1 MAGSVRGFDVRARD
15 GIEPIGGRMSD
26 QENDAPSSDLYVY
39 VIDDNEPNRELF
51 QDLLDTVDLP
61 WRSYDSAIAF
71 LDDLKSSEI
80 GCLILDVR
88 MPKMSGLQLM
98 DRLFEDGIEVPIILA
113 TAHGDVPMAIQA
125 MKQGAFDFHEKPINN
140 QALLES
146 VQRALELR
154 NTQLQDV
161 GRSQQIKAAFD
172 NLTPRERDVYGL
184 VAEGSMN
191 KQIAY
196 ELDISQRTVEV
207 HRAKVMEKMGAR
219 NLADLIKMHI
229 SLHSEEK

>member
-1 MAGSVRGFDVRARD
+1 
-15 GIEPIGGRMSD
+15 MSD
-26 QENDAPSSDLYVY
+26 QANNTSSSDLYVH

-51 QDLLDTVDLP
+51 QDLLDTVELP
-61 WRSYDSAIAF
+61 WRSFDSAIAF
-71 LDDLKSSEI
+71 LDDMDVAAI

-98 DRLFEDGIEVPIILA
+98 ERLFEDGIDVPIILA

-154 NTQLQDV
+154 NNQLQDV
-161 GRSQQIKAAFD
+161 GRTKEVKAAFD

-184 VAEGSMN
+184 VADGAMN

-229 SLHSEEK
+229 SLQSEES

>member
-1 MAGSVRGFDVRARD
+1 MNGEDSPLLVH
-15 GIEPIGGRMSD
+15 I
-26 QENDAPSSDLYVY
+26 
-39 VIDDNEPNRELF
+39 IDDNAANRELF
-51 QDLLDTVDLP
+51 EELMESVSLK
-61 WRSYDSAIAF
+61 WRSHVNAIAF
-71 LDDLKSSEI
+71 LESFDPADA

-98 DRLFEDGIEVPIILA
+98 DRLAEIGIDVPIILA

-146 VQRALELR
+146 VFRALDERAKNLESKR
-154 NTQLQDV
+154 QVADAH
-161 GRSQQIKAAFD
+161 AAYEQ
-172 NLTPRERDVYGL
+172 LTPRERDVYRL
-184 VAEGSMN
+184 VVDGSMN

-196 ELDISQRTVEV
+196 ELNISQRTVEV

-219 NLADLIKMHI
+219 SIADLIKLHI
-229 SLHSEEK
+229 LIHGRGD

>member
-1 MAGSVRGFDVRARD
+1 
-15 GIEPIGGRMSD
+15 MSD
-26 QENDAPSSDLYVY
+26 QANNTSSSDLYVH

-51 QDLLDTVDLP
+51 QDLLDTVELP
-61 WRSYDSAIAF
+61 WRSFYSAIAF
-71 LDDLKSSEI
+71 LDDMDVAAI

-98 DRLFEDGIEVPIILA
+98 ERLFEDGIDVPIILA

-146 VQRALELR
+146 VQRGLELR
-154 NTQLQDV
+154 NNQLQDV
-161 GRSQQIKAAFD
+161 GRTKEVKAAFD

-184 VAEGSMN
+184 VADGAMN

-229 SLHSEEK
+229 SLQSEES

>member
-1 MAGSVRGFDVRARD
+1 
-15 GIEPIGGRMSD
+15 MSD
-26 QENDAPSSDLYVY
+26 QGTKASSGDLYVH

-61 WRSYDSAIAF
+61 WRSYDSALSF
-71 LDDLKSSEI
+71 LDELNPPEI

-98 DRLFEDGIEVPIILA
+98 ERLFEDGIEVPIILA

-146 VQRALELR
+146 VQRALDLR
-154 NTQLQDV
+154 NTQLQGA
-161 GRSQQIKAAFD
+161 GRSMEVKAAFEQ
-172 NLTPRERDVYGL
+172 LTPRERDVYGL
-184 VAEGSMN
+184 VADGAMN

-229 SLHSEEK
+229 SLQGDEK

>member
-1 MAGSVRGFDVRARD
+1 
-15 GIEPIGGRMSD
+15 MSD
-26 QENDAPSSDLYVY
+26 QDTTASSGDLYVY

-71 LDDLKSSEI
+71 LEDLEPAAI

-98 DRLFEDGIEVPIILA
+98 ERMFEDGIDVPIILA

-140 QALLES
+140 QSLLES

-154 NTQLQDV
+154 NTQLQDD
-161 GRSQQIKAAFD
+161 GRSKEVKAAFD
-172 NLTPRERDVYGL
+172 NLTPRERDVYRL
-184 VAEGSMN
+184 VADGAMN

-229 SLHSEEK
+229 ALAAEDTPSS

>member
-1 MAGSVRGFDVRARD
+1 
-15 GIEPIGGRMSD
+15 MSD
-26 QENDAPSSDLYVY
+26 QANNTSSSDLYVH

-51 QDLLDTVDLP
+51 QDLLDTVELP
-61 WRSYDSAIAF
+61 WRSFYSAIAF
-71 LDDLKSSEI
+71 LDDI
-80 GCLILDVR
+80 DVAAIVCLIIDVL
-88 MPKMSGLQLM
+88 MPNMSGLQLM
-98 DRLFEDGIEVPIILA
+98 ERLFEDGIDVPIILA

-146 VQRALELR
+146 VQRGLELR
-154 NTQLQDV
+154 NNQLQDV
-161 GRSQQIKAAFD
+161 GRTKEVKAAFD

-184 VAEGSMN
+184 VADGAMN

-229 SLHSEEK
+229 SLQSEES

>member
-1 MAGSVRGFDVRARD
+1 
-15 GIEPIGGRMSD
+15 MSD
-26 QENDAPSSDLYVY
+26 QANNTSSSDLYVH

-51 QDLLDTVDLP
+51 QDLLDTVELP
-61 WRSYDSAIAF
+61 WRSFDSAIAF
-71 LDDLKSSEI
+71 LDDMDVAAI

-98 DRLFEDGIEVPIILA
+98 ERLFEDGIDVPIILA

-146 VQRALELR
+146 VQRGLELR
-154 NTQLQDV
+154 NNQLQDV
-161 GRSQQIKAAFD
+161 GRTKEVKAAFD

-184 VAEGSMN
+184 VADGAMN

-229 SLHSEEK
+229 SLQSEES